1 MLRRTRS
8 VHRRI
13 LRRRRRPRCL
23 AQLILSRATA
33 CAGSGR
39 GRRVP
44 HRRRCRTTFAGGS
57 WVRLAACPAIAT
69 SSAYFTPAIL
79 APRSR
84 LSRRL
89 RAACRCRG
97 LSRSSACGAGLLS
110 NSASCTFAAEPPRH
124 SIPPVRRARRARASR
139 TDREDRPLCLFGR
152 LRGSCAAGA
161 VLLSCPASRTSAKTL
176 PRNRVVPVR
185 PAKARRVSRASVS
198 LS

>member
-1 MLRRTRS
+1 MRDWPEEVGELRIRVRHYRS
-8 VHRRI
+8 SWRGNGQIRSTSPEGSFSAVSKPNFARKYAFESSRR
-13 LRRRRRPRCL
+13 
-23 AQLILSRATA
+23 
-33 CAGSGR
+33 
-39 GRRVP
+39 
-44 HRRRCRTTFAGGS
+44 
-57 WVRLAACPAIAT
+57 IAT
-69 SSAYFTPAIL
+69 SSTYFTPAIL

-110 NSASCTFAAEPPRH
+110 NPASCTFAAEPPRH
-124 SIPPVRRARRARASR
+124 SIPPVRRARRASASR

-185 PAKARRVSRASVS
+185 PAKARRASRASVS